1 MRLFRTSV
9 IRAIITNRMI
19 LRHRLGPP
27 RGLGAALLLGLPGMA
42 LAVRPSPSAAQAIG
56 TMQVTARV
64 QPAPA
69 AWPTLAATA
78 ELAADAA
85 GTEFAGRLDRGL
97 ARLELQRV
105 PADPQRVTI
114 RVDYLRN

>member
-1 MRLFRTSV
+1 
-9 IRAIITNRMI
+9 
-19 LRHRLGPP
+19 
-27 RGLGAALLLGLPGMA
+27 
-42 LAVRPSPSAAQAIG
+42 
-56 TMQVTARV
+56 MQVTARV

-85 GTEFAGRLDRGL
+85 GTAGRLDRGL

-105 PADPQRVTI
+105 PGDPERVTI